1 MRKAKQES
9 LRTETAQ
16 FNTATQY
23 KDSVLEDPVYWYGH
37 CKQAVAST
45 IMQVTYGTSPP
56 KWKYKDNVTK
66 FHDFVDRV
74 TRTAMPGAHYVEV
87 APWLRYLPRCIIS
100 PWKRMAGSFFAK
112 HSEIFKGIYEN
123 TRTSLSQ
130 GTQSLSLTR
139 AFIEDGAKY
148 GPHSGGG
155 LLACCRG
162 VVRFPPQP
170 LFLPPVEYKL
180 IYSLLAPEAKP
191 HSASSHGG

>member
-87 APWLRYLPRCIIS
+87 APWLRFLPRCIIS

-112 HSEIFKGIYEN
+112 HSKIFKGIYED

-130 GTQSLSLTR
+130 RTQSLSLTR
-139 AFIEDGAKY
+139 AFIKDCAKY
-148 GPHSGGG
+148 GPTQEEAYWLVAAG
-155 LLACCRG
+155 LCVFLHNPF
-162 VVRFPPQP
+162 FPLQ
-170 LFLPPVEYKL
+170 L
-180 IYSLLAPEAKP
+180 ST
-191 HSASSHGG
+191 S